1 LKFFIDNCL
10 PPRWAP
16 ALSSLADPGQYQVV
30 HLRMK
35 FPADVSDI
43 EWIKKLA
50 AEGGWTIVSGDVR
63 ITKLL
68 HEREAWLSSGL
79 TAFFLVKGWDFEF
92 WEKTARIVRWWP
104 KILEQSKMVQPGA
117 GFYVPVNYKSGK
129 FEQVP
134 LSRQPR

>member
-1 LKFFIDNCL
+1 MKFFIDNCL

-16 ALSSLADPGQYQVV
+16 ALSALANPGQFEVV
-30 HLRMK
+30 HLRTK
-35 FPADVSDI
+35 FSADVTDA
-43 EWIKKLA
+43 EWIQELTE
-50 AEGGWTIVSGDVR
+50 EGSWTIVSGDIR
-63 ITKLL
+63 TTKSL

-104 KILEQSKMVQPGA
+104 KILEQSSMVQSGA

-134 LSRQPR
+134 LSRKPR